1 MIARTAAFVWL
12 LLIWTTLIGDPSP
25 ANMTV
30 GVVVCAGLLMFFRTT
45 RTTADPI
52 RFRPLHAIRFLVY
65 FAIKFAEAN
74 VQVALAVINP
84 ARVRQRRAIVA
95 VPIVVASELATAL
108 LANAVSLTPGTFIL
122 EMRRDPDVL
131 YVHILQL
138 TSVRDA
144 RLSILEME
152 RYILRAVG
160 PRESIE
166 QIDRLLDE
174 VTAEPDEGRPA

>member
-25 ANMTV
+25 ANMTM
-30 GVVVCAGLLMFFRTT
+30 GLVVCAGLLMFFRPT
-45 RTTADPI
+45 RPSADPI
-52 RFRPLHAIRFLVY
+52 RFRPLHAVRFAIY
-65 FAIKFAEAN
+65 FAIKFTEAN

-84 ARVRQRRAIVA
+84 ARVRRRRAIVA

-122 EMRRDPDVL
+122 EMRRDPGVL

-166 QIDRLLDE
+166 QIDRLIAE
-174 VTAEPDEGRPA
+174 VSTGPDEGRSA